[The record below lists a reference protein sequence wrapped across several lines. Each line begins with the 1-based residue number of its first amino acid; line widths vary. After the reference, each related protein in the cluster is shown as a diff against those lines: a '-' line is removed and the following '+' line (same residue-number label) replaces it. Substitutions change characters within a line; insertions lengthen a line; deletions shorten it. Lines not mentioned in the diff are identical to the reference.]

1 MKPDPEHIL
10 MSSVEAGKARSKNL
24 WLALG
29 LLLAT
34 SAWLIGWYWETA
46 TSIVATWANTETYAH
61 GYLILPISLW
71 LVWRERDRLATLPI
85 RPTLWPMLPM
95 ALLGFAWLAADAAQV
110 GVVRQYS
117 FVLMQLMIVWAILG
131 TTLARA
137 MAFPLAFLVLA
148 VPFGESFIWPLI
160 NFTADFTVG
169 ALRLTGL
176 PVFREGN
183 NFTLPS
189 GSWSVVEACS
199 GVRYLIA
206 SVTLGALYAY
216 LTYRRL
222 VHRVLFVG
230 ASILVPILANGVRA
244 YMIVMIGHLSGM
256 KLAVGVD
263 HLIYGWVFFGL
274 VMLLLFWV
282 GSFWRED
289 EAKREPRAAQF
300 AADGGPAS
308 LPSSL
313 LLPAIAIATLVVL
326 WPAAAARFMDYGA
339 TKLELPPPQVKAW
352 QEAELPASTWMPQFS
367 NANAR
372 LNRGYVKDGQ
382 TVGVFIAYYQQQTD
396 TRRLVSSVNGLTV
409 STRPQWVTISEGSE
423 LIRGSDGEFVA
434 RAALLRGAD
443 QCLLAW
449 YWYAIEGS
457 NTTNPIWAKVLQ
469 ARNQLLGRGDDGAAI
484 VIYAPYRDRPDDAAR
499 LLRVFVPDALPA
511 IRQSLEQAA
520 RR

>member
-1 MKPDPEHIL
+1 MPLRCSPAVPFRRPGKLMKPDPEHIL
-10 MSSVEAGKARSKNL
+10 MSSVEAGKPRSKNL

-148 VPFGESFIWPLI
+148 VPFGESFLWPLI

-206 SVTLGALYAY
+206 SVTLGVLYAY

-263 HLIYGWVFFGL
+263 HLIYGWVF
-274 VMLLLFWV
+274 
-282 GSFWRED
+282 
-289 EAKREPRAAQF
+289 
-300 AADGGPAS
+300 
-308 LPSSL
+308 
-313 LLPAIAIATLVVL
+313 
-326 WPAAAARFMDYGA
+326 
-339 TKLELPPPQVKAW
+339 
-352 QEAELPASTWMPQFS
+352 
-367 NANAR
+367 
-372 LNRGYVKDGQ
+372 
-382 TVGVFIAYYQQQTD
+382 
-396 TRRLVSSVNGLTV
+396 
-409 STRPQWVTISEGSE
+409 
-423 LIRGSDGEFVA
+423 
-434 RAALLRGAD
+434 
-443 QCLLAW
+443 
-449 YWYAIEGS
+449 
-457 NTTNPIWAKVLQ
+457 
-469 ARNQLLGRGDDGAAI
+469 
-484 VIYAPYRDRPDDAAR
+484 
-499 LLRVFVPDALPA
+499 
-511 IRQSLEQAA
+511 
-520 RR
+520 